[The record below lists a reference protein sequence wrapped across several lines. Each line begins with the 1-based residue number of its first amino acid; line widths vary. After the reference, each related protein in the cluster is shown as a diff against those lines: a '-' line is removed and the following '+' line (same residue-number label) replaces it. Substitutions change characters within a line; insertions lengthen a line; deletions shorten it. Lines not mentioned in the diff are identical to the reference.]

1 MILSDKDILERI
13 SKKDIKI
20 DSKYKNW
27 KDQIHASS
35 MDLRLGNFFKIYKS
49 NEISML
55 DPYSISDNQTV
66 LIEKNKSTPF
76 IIHPNDFVLG
86 VTLESITL
94 ANNLV
99 ARVEGRSSLGRLGI
113 VIHSTAGFID
123 AGFSGTI
130 TLEISNLNTTPVA
143 LYPEM
148 RVCQLAF
155 EEMSSPAIV
164 PYGEKKSSKYQNQV
178 LPEESR
184 INIDPEFKKY
194 FL

>member
-1 MILSDKDILERI
+1 MILSDKDIFERI
-13 SKKDIKI
+13 NKKDIKI
-20 DSKYKNW
+20 DSKYQNW

-49 NEISML
+49 NEINVL
-55 DPYSISDNQTV
+55 DPYCISENQTV
-66 LIEKNKSTPF
+66 LIEKDKNTPF

-130 TLEISNLNTTPVA
+130 TLEISNLNTIPVA

-155 EEMSSPAIV
+155 EEMSSPALV

-184 INIDPEFKKY
+184 INIDPEFKK
-194 FL
+194 